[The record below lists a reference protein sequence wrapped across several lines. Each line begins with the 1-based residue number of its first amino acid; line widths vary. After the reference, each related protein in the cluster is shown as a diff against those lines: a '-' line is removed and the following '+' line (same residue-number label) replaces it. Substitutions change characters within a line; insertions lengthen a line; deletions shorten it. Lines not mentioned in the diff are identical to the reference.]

1 MNLPMKLQLN
11 QTADNR
17 QLSDESADFRE
28 MLNYITYYISL
39 HIILSY
45 LLRLSAYT
53 PEYTRRDTT
62 LKYYAITH
70 FN

>member
-1 MNLPMKLQLN
+1 MKLQLN

-28 MLNYITYYISL
+28 MLNYIT
-39 HIILSY
+39 SY
-45 LLRLSAYT
+45 KPPHHLLQLFAYT
-53 PEYTRRDTT
+53 HKYTRRVTIC
-62 LKYYAITH
+62 KFYAIAH

>member
-1 MNLPMKLQLN
+1 MKLQLK

-28 MLNYITYYISL
+28 MLNYITSYYISL
-39 HIILSY
+39 HILSY
-45 LLRLSAYT
+45 LLRLAYT
-53 PEYTRRDTT
+53 PEHTRRVTI
-62 LKYYAITH
+62 LKHYTITH